1 MKKVSIPPFIIFLD
15 LLFMFLFIFIL
26 NEDKVIKVK
35 QEGNTLP
42 ANAKIVYKKA
52 GDFYFVQ
59 NNMLYTKNRRY
70 TYYGNCNSCIKECKE
85 AKQKYGINIFI
96 VYPKNLQDEIANFS
110 LITLGT
116 GKCSKITFFV
126 TKQGNLNYTKI
137 IAKNPCTQKISGYEK
152 LFDLK

>member
-42 ANAKIVYKKA
+42 ANAQIVYKKA
-52 GDFYFVQ
+52 GEYYLAQ
-59 NNMLYTKNRRY
+59 NNMLYSKNRRY
-70 TYYGNCNSCIKECKE
+70 TYYGDCNNQIKKCRKS
-85 AKQKYGINIFI
+85 KQKYGTNTFI
-96 VYPKNLQDEIANFS
+96 AYSKSLQNEIANFS

-116 GKCSKITFFV
+116 GKCSKITFFIK
-126 TKQGNLNYTKI
+126 KQGNLNYSKI
-137 IAKNPCTQKISGYEK
+137 FNENPCTKKISGYEK